1 LQSNSKQLFIT
12 SLNKNNKSTKM
23 NKIFTSL
30 LILISATVFAQI
42 TPTSQDSI
50 TFNPQQQLN
59 AAQRILSGNYGKAVT
74 VGAYGEI
81 TYNQP
86 ESQNG
91 ELDVQRL
98 VLLFGYRFND
108 KTQFVTELE
117 VEHVE
122 EIFVEQAF
130 VNYSVG
136 DNISLRG
143 GLMLVPMGIVN
154 EYHEPTTFNGVER
167 PAVDNAIVPTTWREI
182 GVGVTGRFP
191 EQSLTYQAYIFN
203 GFRSTVNED
212 GEVTGFLKGSNGL
225 RGGRQKGIKSTVDSP
240 TLSTKIEYYGLP
252 GLRLGLS
259 GYFGKTQAED
269 DIEDIDGT
277 NIGISMVGF
286 DARYAF
292 KRFAA
297 RGQFIYAS
305 LSDTEDYN
313 NLTNKDL
320 GSALMGYYAEVS
332 YNLLPLSKAQRL
344 FAFARYENYDTHAN
358 TDGDLER
365 NDAYNRTDVTTGLSY
380 HIAPGV
386 VLKGDYQFRSNALE
400 NSDVNNRLNF
410 GIGVW
415 F

>member
-1 LQSNSKQLFIT
+1 
-12 SLNKNNKSTKM
+12 M
-23 NKIFTSL
+23 NRL
-30 LILISATVFAQI
+30 LIFFTTLLCTAALAQV

-86 ESQNG
+86 EGDNG
-91 ELDVQRL
+91 EMDVQRL

-117 VEHVE
+117 MEHVE
-122 EIFVEQAF
+122 EVFVEQAF
-130 VNYSVG
+130 VNYNVG
-136 DNISLRG
+136 DNVSLRG
-143 GLMLVPMGIVN
+143 GLMLIPMGIVN

-191 EQSLTYQAYIFN
+191 EQSISYQAYIFN
-203 GFRSTVNED
+203 GFKSTINSD

-225 RGGRQKGIKSTVDSP
+225 RGGRQKAIKSTVDSP
-240 TLSTKIEYYGLP
+240 TFSTKVEYYGFP

-259 GYFGKTQAED
+259 GYFGKTQAADDVED
-269 DIEDIDGT
+269 LDGA

-286 DARYAF
+286 DARYAMN
-292 KRFAA
+292 RFAA

-305 LSDTEDYN
+305 LSDTDEYN
-313 NLTNKDL
+313 ELVDSDL
-320 GSALMGYYAEVS
+320 GSALMGYYAEVAF
-332 YNLLPLSKAQRL
+332 NLLTQDKAQRL
-344 FAFARYENYDTHAN
+344 FAFVRYENYDTHAD
-358 TDGDLER
+358 TDGGLVR

-386 VLKGDYQFRSNALE
+386 VLKGDYQFRSNALS
-400 NSDVNNRLNF
+400 NSEVQNRLNF

>member
-1 LQSNSKQLFIT
+1 
-12 SLNKNNKSTKM
+12 M
-23 NKIFTSL
+23 
-30 LILISATVFAQI
+30 
-42 TPTSQDSI
+42 
-50 TFNPQQQLN
+50 TFDPQRQQN
-59 AAQRILSGNYGKAVT
+59 AAQRLLSGNYGKAVT

-86 ESQNG
+86 EGDNG

-98 VLLFGYRFND
+98 VLLFGYKFND

-117 VEHVE
+117 IEHVE
-122 EIFVEQAF
+122 EVFVEQAF
-130 VNYSVG
+130 VNYAVG

-143 GLMLVPMGIVN
+143 GLMLVPMGIIN

-182 GVGVTGRFP
+182 GVGVTGRFS
-191 EQSLTYQAYIFN
+191 EASIGYQAYIFN
-203 GFRSTVNED
+203 GFKSTVNED
-212 GEVTGFLKGSNGL
+212 GEVTGFLKGCNGL

-240 TLSTKIEYYGLP
+240 TFSMKIEYYGFL

-259 GYFGKTQAED
+259 GYFGKTQAADDVE
-269 DIEDIDGT
+269 DIEGA

-292 KRFAA
+292 QRFTA

-305 LSDTEDYN
+305 LSDTEAYN
-313 NLTNKDL
+313 TLVDSDL
-320 GSALMGYYAEVS
+320 GSAMMGYYGEIA
-332 YNLLPLSKAQRL
+332 YNLLPISKQQRL
-344 FAFARYENYDTHAN
+344 FAFVRYENYDTHAD
-358 TDGDLER
+358 TDGSLMR
-365 NDAYNRTDVTTGLSY
+365 NDAYNRTDLTTGLSY

-386 VLKGDYQFRSNALE
+386 VLKGDYQFRDNNLSNG
-400 NSDVNNRLNF
+400 NVDNRLNF